1 MFIYIYSFQPTFEY
15 LPYVQFYPRHYVTE
29 KNVEGYL
36 LNKKDTF
43 NRKQLKNHVKATYKQ
58 IHGGI
63 I

>member
-1 MFIYIYSFQPTFEY
+1 MYSFILGTVLQK
-15 LPYVQFYPRHYVTE
+15 